1 MEAKR
6 LSRRAFLKAAGVGAA
21 GALVAACAPMAP
33 STAPGAEA
41 PQQTTAK
48 KKVRMYA
55 QGLTPRER
63 LETDRWDP
71 PQKMWDME
79 KAYEEAH
86 PDVDIEFIPQIP
98 TGYEEWLVTQMSGGT
113 SPEIVWYQRGY
124 IARDY
129 QKGWFV
135 NLDPYLEQPN
145 PYVDGN
151 KRWIDIFQ
159 PPVIASGT
167 APDGHIYM
175 ITGDIVGTGFFYN
188 KNMFEEI
195 GADVP
200 ETWAEYEQVQ
210 QALKEAGHIPMSI
223 SMDLAGGVQLYGS
236 WSTREVQDVMYD
248 RKMGYIKWG
257 EEGANKTVSRT
268 WKPGENLPPP
278 VMVRAIKAGRYGAK
292 DPEWKEMLRIIKGW
306 SNYWPD
312 GFWAVPPDDVYRLWA
327 TGEAAVAWMGSW
339 MNKPVRNDPLIEFEW
354 GIFPK
359 IPKITEETSEFGG
372 VDFPAMAGVGG
383 VFQYAIASVA
393 EERGVLDETID
404 WMRFI
409 TAPKN
414 LIALL
419 NDHGGFAP
427 GTVDTTG
434 ADPTLSVYTDMM
446 VKYGTERIEP
456 FDSMLTREFVD
467 TLWNLLQQFLADQ
480 IDAEQM
486 TDQVQQEME
495 RAADQLLAEHPDWAE
510 GS

>member
-1 MEAKR
+1 MKAMF
-6 LSRRAFLKAAGVGAA
+6 LSRREFLRLTGASAVGVM
-21 GALVAACAPMAP
+21 LAACVPATPSPATPAPPPA
-33 STAPGAEA
+33 AA
-41 PQQTTAK
+41 AK
-48 KKVRMYA
+48 KTVKMYA
-55 QGLTPRER
+55 QALTPRER

-79 KAYEEAH
+79 KEYESLH
-86 PDVDIEFIPQIP
+86 PDVNIEFVPELP
-98 TGYEEWLVTQMSGGT
+98 TGYEEWLVTQMTGGT

-135 NLDPYLEQPN
+135 NLDPYLQQPN
-145 PYVDGN
+145 PYVEGN

-175 ITGDIVGTGFFYN
+175 ITGDIVGTGLFYN
-188 KNMFEEI
+188 KNMFAEI
-195 GADVP
+195 NAQIP
-200 ETWAEYEQVQ
+200 ETWAEFLKVQ
-210 QALKEAGHIPMSI
+210 QALKDAGHIPMSI
-223 SMDLAGGVQLYGS
+223 SMDLAGGVQLWGS
-236 WSTREVQDVMYD
+236 WCTRIIQDVLYD
-248 RKMGYIKWG
+248 KKMSYIKG
-257 EEGANKTVSRT
+257 TTEPVPRT

-292 DPEWKEMLRIIKGW
+292 DPEWKEMLRILKEW
-306 SNYWPD
+306 SQYWPE
-312 GFWAVPPDDVYRLWA
+312 GFWALPPDDVYRLWA
-327 TGEAAVAWMGSW
+327 TGEAAMAWLGSW
-339 MNKPVRNDPLIEFEW
+339 MNKPVRHDPLITFEW

-359 IPKITEETSEFGG
+359 IPRITEETSPFGG

-383 VFQYAIASVA
+383 VFQYAIAA
-393 EERGVLDETID
+393 EAEKRGVLEETID

-434 ADPTLSVYTDMM
+434 ADPTLAVYTEMM

-467 TLWNLLQQFLADQ
+467 TLWNLLQQFLAGQ
-480 IDAEQM
+480 IDIEEM
-486 TDQVQQEME
+486 TDRVQKEME
-495 RAADQLLAEHPDWAE
+495 AAADQLLAEHPDWAKE
-510 GS
+510 